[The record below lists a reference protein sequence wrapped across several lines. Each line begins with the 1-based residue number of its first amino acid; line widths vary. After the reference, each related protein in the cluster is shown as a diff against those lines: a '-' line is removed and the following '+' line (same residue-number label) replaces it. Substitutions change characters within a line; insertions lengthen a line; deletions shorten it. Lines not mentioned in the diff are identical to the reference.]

1 MKALTQNKL
10 KYFYT
15 DFLNIKL
22 SEPISER
29 LNGKAIKEQKIH
41 SNINQKLIIKYKHLR
56 QKNRSTKKQNVTK
69 S

>member
-29 LNGKAIKEQKIH
+29 FNGKSIKEQKTY
-41 SNINQKLIIKYKHLR
+41 SNLNKEINNQIQTLKI
-56 QKNRSTKKQNVTK
+56 KNRNTNKQNVTK